1 MEYSKGLIFMGIAQQ
16 YELYAA
22 EGEQT
27 HLQAALQSLGE
38 EIKTLD
44 GCTSVMLYQDITDDR
59 RFFMIETWESAKAH
73 ERAPFPKELLK
84 PVIAA
89 TSQPPAV
96 NTMMHV
102 PL

>member
-1 MEYSKGLIFMGIAQQ
+1 MEIAQK

-38 EIKTLD
+38 KIKTLD
-44 GCTSVMLYQDITDDR
+44 GCTRVMLYQDTSDDR
-59 RFFMIETWESAKAH
+59 KFFMIETWESAAAH
-73 ERAPFPKELLK
+73 KQAPFPKDLLK

-96 NTMMHV
+96 NTLMRV